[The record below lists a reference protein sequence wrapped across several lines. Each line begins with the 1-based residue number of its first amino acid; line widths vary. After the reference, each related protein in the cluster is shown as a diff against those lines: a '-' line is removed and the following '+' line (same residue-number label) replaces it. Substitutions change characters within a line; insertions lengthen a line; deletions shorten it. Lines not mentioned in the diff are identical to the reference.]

1 MGAALYT
8 WTPETETGFLNDEL
22 DALWTQIN
30 TNETDIAAI
39 TDITELDDVPD
50 VTITS
55 VADNELLAYD
65 SGSGDWINQTSTEAG
80 LAASGHNH
88 DATYLKL
95 SGGTVTGDLTLSA
108 GMLNVGAPTELTL
121 DASGLITVTKSR
133 HAVDTYANASSDD
146 LVSIARSGGTA
157 DGDIVILH
165 NVSGAR
171 VVTVKDNTDNIQ
183 LAGGDCLLDNPR
195 DTLMLIYDDF
205 SSKWLELSRSLNA

>member
-1 MGAALYT
+1 VGAPIYT

-22 DALWTQIN
+22 EALWAQIN
-30 TNETDIAAI
+30 TNETGL
-39 TDITELDDVPD
+39 ITELDDVPD

-65 SGSGDWINQTSTEAG
+65 SGSGDWINQTPTEAG
-80 LAASGHNH
+80 LSASGHNH

-133 HAVDTYANASSDD
+133 HAVDTYADASSDD
-146 LVSIARSGGTA
+146 LVSIARSGGTV

-171 VVTVKDNTDNIQ
+171 TVTVKDNSDNIQ
-183 LAGGDCLLDNPR
+183 LAGDCLLDNPR

>member
-1 MGAALYT
+1 VGAPIYT

-22 DALWTQIN
+22 EALWAQIN
-30 TNETDIAAI
+30 TNETGL
-39 TDITELDDVPD
+39 ITELDDVPD

-65 SGSGDWINQTSTEAG
+65 SGSGDWINQTPTEAG
-80 LAASGHNH
+80 LSASGHNH

-133 HAVDTYANASSDD
+133 HAVDTYADASSDD
-146 LVSIARSGGTA
+146 LVSIARSGGTV

-171 VVTVKDNTDNIQ
+171 TVTVKDNTGNIQ